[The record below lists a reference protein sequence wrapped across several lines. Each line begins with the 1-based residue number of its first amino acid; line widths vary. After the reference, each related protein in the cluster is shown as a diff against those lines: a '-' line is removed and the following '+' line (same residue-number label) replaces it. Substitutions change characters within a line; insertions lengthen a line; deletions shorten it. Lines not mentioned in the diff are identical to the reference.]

1 MNPNTAGGISQNDT
15 LVCNTAAK
23 VIAAS
28 QMSCEV
34 VVSHP
39 SSFMHSTSNRRLQN
53 PTLQAIYPLSAT
65 LNILRTLQPSLTPI
79 PNITAFGA
87 QNSIYGQIFY
97 AGVEQFYC
105 KADSCSQD
113 LTSEGAGSAV
123 WNCQNL
129 ACTCRPGTTF
139 CGGNTAADLTS
150 TINGL
155 DGTLDVVCAAPNSS
169 TNTANCDFKQSV
181 LQTLFGA
188 SGLSLSACTFGEC
201 VRQSVIDTTGNSSS
215 SSSQN
220 VSSGRSLNGGVIAGL
235 VVVGA
240 LGLIALLF
248 LAVGI
253 FKQRQVRKSG
263 PDAGGKTGG
272 VSVHWDNVSY
282 AIPHSSGLFA
292 RFQTSG
298 IFGRRRYNSNGVMS
312 DYTILDSVSGH
323 VEPGQIMAIL
333 GPSGM

>member
-1 MNPNTAGGISQNDT
+1 M
-15 LVCNTAAK
+15 
-23 VIAAS
+23 
-28 QMSCEV
+28 
-34 VVSHP
+34 
-39 SSFMHSTSNRRLQN
+39 
-53 PTLQAIYPLSAT
+53 
-65 LNILRTLQPSLTPI
+65 
-79 PNITAFGA
+79 
-87 QNSIYGQIFY
+87 
-97 AGVEQFYC
+97 EQFYC
-105 KADSCSQD
+105 TANSCSQD

-139 CGGNTAADLTS
+139 CGGNPAADLTS

-155 DGTLDVVCAAPNSS
+155 DGTLGIVCAVPNSS
-169 TNTANCDFKQSV
+169 TNAANCDFKQSV

-220 VSSGRSLNGGVIAGL
+220 VSSSRSLNGGVIAGL
-235 VVVGA
+235 AVVGA
-240 LGLIALLF
+240 LVLIALLF

-253 FKQRQVRKSG
+253 FKQRQARKPG

-282 AIPHSSGLFA
+282 AIPHASGLFA
-292 RFQTSG
+292 RFKTFG

-312 DYTILDSVSGH
+312 DYTILDSISGH

-333 GPSGM
+333 GPSGMCGHRSLSGHRYNLQQLHRCGKDDTCRDIGRQEQVRSNYRARYIPLVVQFAPSNRFRPPTRYPTTNSDRI